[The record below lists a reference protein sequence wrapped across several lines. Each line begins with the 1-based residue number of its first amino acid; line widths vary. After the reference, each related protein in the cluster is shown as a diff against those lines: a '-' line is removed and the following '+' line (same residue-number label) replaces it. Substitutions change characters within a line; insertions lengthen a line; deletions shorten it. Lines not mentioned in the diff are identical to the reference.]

1 MPMHSR
7 TGFSTDL
14 PGEPLYDFGMPN
26 PFKYEVLAED
36 FMTYT
41 AAQWTITETQAGAT
55 QAISAGES
63 GGVLLL
69 TNSGADNDLNS
80 IQRVASGVTG
90 EHFRWSSD
98 RDSFFICRFKYDSAT
113 LGELVLGLQI
123 TDATPLDVTD
133 GIFFLKADGSA
144 TISLVVEKN
153 NTSTT
158 TAAGTVVASTYHEVA
173 WFYNADDGLFHI
185 FFDGQEVGTSVATNA
200 PDDEDLTVTLAQ
212 QNGSAAVRVLSIDYF
227 MSAKKRTANWS

>member
-26 PFKYEVLAED
+26 PFKYAVLADD

-41 AAQWTITETQAGAT
+41 AAQWTVTETQAGAT
-55 QAISAGES
+55 QAISAGED

-80 IQRVASGVTG
+80 IQRVATGVTG
-90 EHFRWSSD
+90 EHFRWSAD
-98 RDSFFICRFKYDSAT
+98 KDSFFICRFKYDSAT

-123 TDATPLDVTD
+123 TDTTPLDVTD

-144 TISLVVEKN
+144 TISLVVEKDN
-153 NTSTT
+153 VSTT
-158 TAAGTVVASTYHEVA
+158 TAAGTIVANTYHEVA
-173 WFYNADDGLFHI
+173 WYYSAAEGLFHV
-185 FFDGQEVGTSVATNA
+185 FFDGQEINTCLPTNA
-200 PDDEDLTVTLAQ
+200 PNDEDLTVTLAQ
-212 QNGSAAVRVLSIDYF
+212 QNGSAAARVLSIDYF
-227 MSAKKRTANWS
+227 MSAKQRGSVWS